1 MSLPEENP
9 PISSFIQEEMID
21 RASQNLA
28 HCLAQFPPIVRLR
41 LLAFMHLVESPDTLK
56 AALEI
61 TPSGSMRLILDTK
74 IIPGLSHRH

>member
-1 MSLPEENP
+1 
-9 PISSFIQEEMID
+9 
-21 RASQNLA
+21 
-28 HCLAQFPPIVRLR
+28 
-41 LLAFMHLVESPDTLK
+41 MHLVESPDTLK